1 MKKKNFIKHKKYYMM
16 IFVWLTCNTVYAR
29 AEFQKNIQS
38 VHSYDSIGHYEN
50 IMVGNDSQKQ
60 KQDSI
65 SDLFYVMQDDITL
78 QFQNIPISVYKVI
91 EASDNSVLILYRT
104 EDDEKWQCRISI
116 FTEYG
121 KEKWQYIIREYDIDS
136 GLDSDVDVCVNDLEI
151 KIDAYDNREQ
161 LEYSEVVLNWDGT
174 VQSKKNVRILDDM
187 RQRVHDF
194 SMYTVKEFYTN
205 DQAEILSK
213 KNNRVTVITMPYG
226 FHYFK
231 QVSQELLVCTTIN
244 EDNVVFQIIDQQ
256 GEQRLINGKGDVNLE
271 FKCFAGIRDQKVYGL
286 FTSGDDSLRW
296 LLCSIDLGNDTL
308 NFKEIPLDHYS
319 AWYSTMAAI
328 IQEGI
333 VFVQHDYEQRQ
344 LCFTLLKWDGE
355 CIKYLKDIQNGYYEF
370 LDNDGGTFIRGILWD
385 GTNKCAN
392 VVKYTMTYNAK

>member
-136 GLDSDVDVCVNDLEI
+136 GIDSDVDVCVNDLEI

-161 LEYSEVVLNWDGT
+161 LEYSEVVLNWD
-174 VQSKKNVRILDDM
+174 
-187 RQRVHDF
+187 
-194 SMYTVKEFYTN
+194 
-205 DQAEILSK
+205 
-213 KNNRVTVITMPYG
+213 
-226 FHYFK
+226 
-231 QVSQELLVCTTIN
+231 
-244 EDNVVFQIIDQQ
+244 
-256 GEQRLINGKGDVNLE
+256 
-271 FKCFAGIRDQKVYGL
+271 
-286 FTSGDDSLRW
+286 
-296 LLCSIDLGNDTL
+296 
-308 NFKEIPLDHYS
+308 
-319 AWYSTMAAI
+319 
-328 IQEGI
+328 
-333 VFVQHDYEQRQ
+333 
-344 LCFTLLKWDGE
+344 
-355 CIKYLKDIQNGYYEF
+355 
-370 LDNDGGTFIRGILWD
+370 
-385 GTNKCAN
+385 
-392 VVKYTMTYNAK
+392 